1 MSDKS
6 VVLDMNLEHIEHI
19 RIRAAETDLA
29 VAESRRCAAVAE
41 NNVIVAT
48 LLPLGYNKAKEA
60 MDMKDILPEV
70 NSPLFAGVDPED
82 RKTMLGCIGYHIG
95 TFKKGDIVAF
105 EEENIKHIGII
116 ISGAVDMVKEDL
128 WGNKTMLVRMRKDEL
143 FGETF
148 ACGSDNLSVVTFL
161 VSEDARILFMPFDR
175 VMHSCTMACVF
186 HHRLI
191 ENMVAII
198 ANKNRDLMRK
208 VEVVSKRSI
217 REKLLAYLSI
227 QAQTQNSRYFE
238 IPLGRVELA
247 EYLCVDRSALTR
259 ELVKMKEDGL
269 IDYDKNCFRIL

>member
-1 MSDKS
+1 
-6 VVLDMNLEHIEHI
+6 
-19 RIRAAETDLA
+19 
-29 VAESRRCAAVAE
+29 
-41 NNVIVAT
+41 
-48 LLPLGYNKAKEA
+48 
-60 MDMKDILPEV
+60 MKNIMGQV
-70 NSPLFAGVDPED
+70 HSPLFHGIKPDERNA
-82 RKTMLGCIGYHIG
+82 MLGCIGYHIG

-105 EEENIKHIGII
+105 EGDNLKHIGII

-148 ACGSDNLSVVTFL
+148 ACGSDNVSVVTFL
-161 VSEDARILFMPFDR
+161 VSEDAKVLFLPFDR
-175 VMHSCTMACVF
+175 VMHSCTMACQF

-191 ENMVAII
+191 WNMVKII
-198 ANKNRDLMRK
+198 ADKNRDLMRK
-208 VEVVSKRSI
+208 VDVVSKRTI

-227 QAQTQNSRYFE
+227 QAQVQNARYFE

-259 ELVKMKEDGL
+259 ELAKMKEDGL